1 MKAMLLA
8 AGLGT
13 RMRPLTLLRPKPALP
28 VLNRPLV
35 GHTLEALRRAGVRE
49 VVVNTHHLAAAMRRA
64 AREAC
69 PRGLRLRFSH
79 EPEIL
84 GSAGAVRKTR
94 RWLGDEPF
102 LLLNGDMLFDFELR
116 SLVELQRRS
125 GARAVVSL
133 QPPPATGRYGS
144 VVTGAGGRV
153 LSFGGWPRPARGGR
167 AWHFTGI
174 HVMDPAILDRLRPGY
189 SETARDL
196 YGPLIEEGEAIL
208 GKLLRGPWYDL
219 SSPALYLASQRALL
233 RRGFGGVTSGRAV
246 ASGAR
251 VAASARVE
259 RSVVGAGCSIGP
271 GARVRDSVLWEDVLV
286 EEGAEVGGSIL
297 ADGVRIAAGERV
309 TGEIV
314 LRRGRAT
321 AGLAGLR
328 GGQHRLA
335 LGD

>member
-28 VLNRPLV
+28 VMNRPLV
-35 GHTLEALRRAGVRE
+35 AHTLAALARLGVRE
-49 VVVNTHHLAAAMRRA
+49 VIVNTHHLAAAMRRA

-69 PRGLRLRFSH
+69 PHGMRLRFSH
-79 EPEIL
+79 EREIL
-84 GSAGAVRKTR
+84 GSAGGVRKLR

-102 LLLNGDMLFDFELR
+102 LLLNADMVFDFDLR
-116 SLVELQRRS
+116 PLIALQQRTA
-125 GARAVVSL
+125 ARAVVSL
-133 QPPPATGRYGS
+133 QPPPSSGRYGA
-144 VVTGAGGRV
+144 VVTDAEGRV
-153 LSFGGWPRPARGGR
+153 LSFGGWPRPARGR

-196 YGPLIEEGEAIL
+196 YGPLIAEGEPIL

-219 SSPALYLASQRALL
+219 SSPALYLASQGALL
-233 RRGFGGVTSGRAV
+233 RRGFGGATAGRSLAP
-246 ASGAR
+246 GAR
-251 VAASARVE
+251 VAASAQVE
-259 RSVVGAGCSIGP
+259 RSVVGRGCRIGP

-286 EEGAEVGGSIL
+286 GEGARVSGSIL
-297 ADGVRIAAGERV
+297 ADDVKIEAGERV
-309 TGEIV
+309 AGEIV
-314 LRRGRAT
+314 LRRSRAT
-321 AGLAGLR
+321 TGLAGLR

-335 LGD
+335 VGD

>member
-1 MKAMLLA
+1 MLLA

-35 GHTLEALRRAGVRE
+35 GYTLEALARVGVRE

-64 AREAC
+64 ARAAC
-69 PRGLRLRFSH
+69 PRGMRLRFSH

-84 GSAGAVRKTR
+84 GSAGGVRKLR

-102 LLLNGDMLFDFELR
+102 LLLNADMVFDFELR

-133 QPPPATGRYGS
+133 QPPRAAGRYGA
-144 VVTGAGGRV
+144 VVTDARGRL
-153 LSFGGWPRPARGGR
+153 LSFGGWPRPPAGHR

-189 SETARDL
+189 AETARDL
-196 YGPLIEEGEAIL
+196 YGPLISDGEPVL

-233 RRGFGGVTSGRAV
+233 RRGFGSASSGRAV
-246 ASGAR
+246 AAGVRA
-251 VAASARVE
+251 AASARVE
-259 RSVVGAGCSIGP
+259 GSVVGAGCRIGP
-271 GARVRDSVLWEDVLV
+271 GARVRDSVLWEGVV
-286 EEGAEVGGSIL
+286 VAEGARVEGSIL
-297 ADGVRIAAGERV
+297 ADGARIEAGERV
-309 TGEIV
+309 EDEIV

-321 AGLAGLR
+321 AGLGGLQ